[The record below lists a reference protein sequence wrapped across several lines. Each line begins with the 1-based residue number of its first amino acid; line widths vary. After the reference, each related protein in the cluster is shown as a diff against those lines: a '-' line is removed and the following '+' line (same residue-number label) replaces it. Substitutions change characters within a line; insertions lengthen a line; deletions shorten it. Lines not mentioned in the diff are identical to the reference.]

1 MNRQSEGKLVKL
13 KFPMKKVDLV
23 QPPSISLPKK
33 NLTQLPVKLT
43 NVELQ
48 KNQRVEESDQ
58 DKIEIQSN
66 DTVNFKSYFD
76 FVKQKKI
83 SWEMFVQIIE
93 DLANNIKRQKLLIS
107 FLLKEFKR
115 CIDGECH
122 LQEKLKY
129 SKIHHSPKQSGEKEK
144 LMKLKFPMKKVVL
157 VQPPSRSL
165 LKNNFNNLTQ
175 PPIKLTNVQPQKN
188 QREKSDEDKI
198 EILNSENDENI
209 LESDDDEEEYTVENI
224 LDKRTGPDEKS
235 QYLIKWKGYDQ
246 SENTWEPI
254 ENLYCHELIREFEQK
269 LKESS
274 FQNEV
279 LELSIKEEILEID
292 DSEMIVEEDLSETTA
307 SNELCE
313 TNNKTL
319 QKPTSTSNKSFE
331 TIIEEDV
338 PKYVTSNEII
348 VKEEPEDANEVFEII
363 SYQESK
369 KNKDKFV
376 MNNIRHLEKETTT
389 FNCHICQT
397 TTFVHSQSSFASSKY
412 FDNAHTFASER
423 HLKIHISMYHDDKF
437 R

>member
-1 MNRQSEGKLVKL
+1 MVTFTYLRYSQEFDAVKG
-13 KFPMKKVDLV
+13 
-23 QPPSISLPKK
+23 
-33 NLTQLPVKLT
+33 N
-43 NVELQ
+43 
-48 KNQRVEESDQ
+48 
-58 DKIEIQSN
+58 SN
-66 DTVNFKSYFD
+66 T
-76 FVKQKKI
+76 I
-83 SWEMFVQIIE
+83 
-93 DLANNIKRQKLLIS
+93 
-107 FLLKEFKR
+107 
-115 CIDGECH
+115 
-122 LQEKLKY
+122 
-129 SKIHHSPKQSGEKEK
+129 
-144 LMKLKFPMKKVVL
+144 
-157 VQPPSRSL
+157 
-165 LKNNFNNLTQ
+165 
-175 PPIKLTNVQPQKN
+175 
-188 QREKSDEDKI
+188 
-198 EILNSENDENI
+198 
-209 LESDDDEEEYTVENI
+209 
-224 LDKRTGPDEKS
+224 
-235 QYLIKWKGYDQ
+235 
-246 SENTWEPI
+246 ENTWEPI

-307 SNELCE
+307 SNELYE
-313 TNNKTL
+313 TNNKIL

-338 PKYVTSNEII
+338 PKHVNVTSNEII

-363 SYQESK
+363 SDQESK

>member
-1 MNRQSEGKLVKL
+1 MSRQSEGKLVKL

-48 KNQRVEESDQ
+48 KNQSVEESDQ
-58 DKIEIQSN
+58 DRIEIQSN

-76 FVKQKKI
+76 FVKQKKL
-83 SWEMFVQIIE
+83 SWEMFVQLIE
-93 DLANNIKRQKLLIS
+93 DLANNVKRQKLLIS

-115 CIDGECH
+115 CIDGECQ
-122 LQEKLKY
+122 LRERLKY
-129 SKIHHSPKQSGEKEK
+129 SKIHQSPKQADDKEK
-144 LMKLKFPMKKVVL
+144 LMKLKFPMKKVDL

-175 PPIKLTNVQPQKN
+175 PPVKLTNLQPQKN

-198 EILNSENDENI
+198 EILNSENDEKN
-209 LESDDDEEEYTVENI
+209 LESDEEEEEYTVENI
-224 LDKRTGPDEKS
+224 LDKRTGLDDKS

-279 LELSIKEEILEID
+279 LKLSIKEEILEID

-307 SNELCE
+307 SNELYE
-313 TNNKTL
+313 TNNMIL
-319 QKPTSTSNKSFE
+319 QKPTITSNKSFE
-331 TIIEEDV
+331 TMVEEDV
-338 PKYVTSNEII
+338 PKYVTSNEIV
-348 VKEEPEDANEVFEII
+348 VKEEPEDTNEVFEII
-363 SYQESK
+363 SDQEPK

-397 TTFVHSQSSFASSKY
+397 TTFVHSQSSYASSKY